1 MLVILL
7 GIFLVLGLYL
17 VAWGFLFL
25 KIFPEDVLAYFLRW
39 IFIMDLLNLFL
50 ILVFYLFS
58 IHYRV
63 REVGHHPLKRQP
75 QPKLEQ
81 VRLWQWRFRRG
92 TRTGT
97 I

>member
-1 MLVILL
+1 MLMLVILL

-25 KIFPEDVLAYFLRW
+25 NIFLEDVLAYFLRW
-39 IFIMDLLNLFL
+39 IFNVDLLNLFLVLGIFL
-50 ILVFYLFS
+50 ILVFYLLS

-75 QPKLEQ
+75 QPKLE
-81 VRLWQWRFRRG
+81 
-92 TRTGT
+92 